1 MEWKSFVIRD
11 ENGTELELIQHE
23 EMIMPAK
30 YLQMEPEKKLK
41 LIREY
46 KYKKDDILLC
56 SYPKT
61 GTHWISN
68 LVYFLTTPGHVES
81 MTTVPPMLMD
91 MIPLDKWD
99 AVEKSH
105 VINSHLR
112 VNRVPREH
120 LEQDGKVIII
130 TRDPRDTNG
139 FPPSVKLEIAI

>member
-61 GTHWISN
+61 GMY
-68 LVYFLTTPGHVES
+68 V
-81 MTTVPPMLMD
+81 
-91 MIPLDKWD
+91 
-99 AVEKSH
+99 
-105 VINSHLR
+105 
-112 VNRVPREH
+112 
-120 LEQDGKVIII
+120 
-130 TRDPRDTNG
+130 
-139 FPPSVKLEIAI
+139 